1 MELHKQRRDIFAS
14 DNDNKLHCL
23 YNLSTDA
30 WNWSMVKRH
39 CVYNNLTV
47 HFISTGRL
55 HPDNETLRNI

>member
-1 MELHKQRRDIFAS
+1 MESHKQRRDTFAS
-14 DNDNKLHCL
+14 CDKSQLHCFYSL
-23 YNLSTDA
+23 FTDA

-55 HPDNETLRNI
+55 HCDNETLRNI